1 MYYIGIKQ
9 QGFNPDNLL
18 PENSVRWL
26 TYFSP
31 DTALKIQTANHWNSA
46 GVKGFDD
53 PQKAAELMR
62 EVRDFCRKECL
73 VALIDKNNTRII
85 EE

>member
-18 PENSVRWL
+18 SENSVRWL

-31 DTALKIQTANHWNSA
+31 GTKLKIQTANHWNSA
-46 GVKGFDD
+46 GVKEFDD
-53 PQKAAELMR
+53 LQKATELMR
-62 EVRDFCRKECL
+62 DVRDFCGKECL

>member
-18 PENSVRWL
+18 SENSTKWL
-26 TYFSP
+26 TYFNP
-31 DTALKIQTANHWNSA
+31 DSKLKIQTANHWNSP

-53 PQKAAELMR
+53 PKEAAELMR
-62 EVRDFCRKECL
+62 KVRDFCGKECL
-73 VALIDKNNTRII
+73 VALIEENNTRII
-85 EE
+85 TE